1 MTIAPPLS
9 GGSGL
14 TGKRGRTTA
23 NVCETNARETNVN
36 TAAHFMFAALIRINP
51 DDKQNSCAI
60 SVIRGGKRF
69 FIEQRSLIHRGLH
82 RFFRRLFAVREM
94 SAFVCVFGGQ
104 FFGCGG
110 GALRNPRAEKGRSF
124 ILRFRISDFGLLSRP
139 MPQFAYRA
147 RNAQGGLVEGVLDC
161 SDRAVAIHQIESQQ
175 CVPIRIELVGAEP
188 KVVGRNGA
196 AQATPTQS
204 LKIPHGQLLIFTEQ
218 LAHLLQAGMTL
229 DEGLSILQKRL
240 KQPRVQ
246 QMTRALHQALVD
258 GRSFSRALGEFPRI
272 FPPLYVNLVA
282 AGEASGALPQILLR
296 VVKHLMQAKDLR
308 DRVQQ
313 ALIYPAFLALAGAI
327 LITIFITFMVPQLT
341 GFMSETGGALP
352 LPTRILL
359 QIHHLITGYWWV
371 GVLLVIGA
379 IIGFRAFV
387 RTNEGRIAW
396 DRFRLIIPGYGRV
409 IRHRYYAQFSRTLG
423 TLMENGIPLLRA
435 LDLVTEIAA
444 NRFLEEKLKEV
455 RRAVIDGAT
464 LSAALQEQK
473 LFPDLLTDM
482 MAVGEQT
489 GHFAETMQSI
499 ADVYEREL
507 DRTVAVISQ
516 LIPPVIIVVI
526 AVLVGFVVFSILS
539 AVFEMTHSLQFRPH

>member
-1 MTIAPPLS
+1 
-9 GGSGL
+9 
-14 TGKRGRTTA
+14 
-23 NVCETNARETNVN
+23 
-36 TAAHFMFAALIRINP
+36 
-51 DDKQNSCAI
+51 
-60 SVIRGGKRF
+60 
-69 FIEQRSLIHRGLH
+69 
-82 RFFRRLFAVREM
+82 
-94 SAFVCVFGGQ
+94 
-104 FFGCGG
+104 
-110 GALRNPRAEKGRSF
+110 
-124 ILRFRISDFGLLSRP
+124 

-161 SDRAVAIHQIESQQ
+161 PDRAVAIRQIELQR
-175 CVPIRIELVGAEP
+175 CIPIRIDLVSAEP
-188 KVVGRNGA
+188 KTVQRDGA
-196 AQATPTQS
+196 ALAAPTQN
-204 LKIPHGQLLIFTEQ
+204 LKIPHGQLLVFTEQ
-218 LAHLLQAGMTL
+218 LGHLLQAGMTL
-229 DEGLSILQKRL
+229 DEGLSILEKRL

-246 QMTRALHQALVD
+246 QMTHALHQALVD
-258 GRSFSRALGEFPRI
+258 GRSFSRALSEFPRI
-272 FPPLYVNLVA
+272 FPPLYVNMVS

-296 VVKHLMQAKDLR
+296 LVKHLMQAKDLR

-359 QIHHLITGYWWV
+359 HIHHAITGYWWV
-371 GVLLVIGA
+371 GVLLAIGA

-387 RTNEGRIAW
+387 RTDEGRITW
-396 DRFRLIIPGYGRV
+396 DRFRLLIPGYGRV

-423 TLMENGIPLLRA
+423 TLIENGIPLLRS
-435 LDLVTEIAA
+435 LDLVTEIAS
-444 NRFLEEKLKEV
+444 NRFLELKLGEV

-464 LSAALQEQK
+464 LSGALQEQK

-489 GHFAETMQSI
+489 GHFAEAMQSI

-507 DRTVAVISQ
+507 DRTVAIISQ